1 MKLQAILKLTAFKN
15 WRIGFLWSMIGLVVT
30 LAVTH
35 PAQPTQASPTTAAP
49 VALVNAASYDATVAP
64 GSIAALFGAGLS
76 TQTTIATTLPLPKT
90 LGGVTVKIGGIDAPL
105 FFVSPNQ
112 INLQVPSG
120 RR

>member
-1 MKLQAILKLTAFKN
+1 MKSQAAFKWQN
-15 WRIGFLWSMIGLVVT
+15 AFTFVMICLVVT

-49 VALVNAASYDATVAP
+49 VALVNAASYEAVVAP

-90 LGGVTVKIGGIDAPL
+90 LGGVTVK
-105 FFVSPNQ
+105 
-112 INLQVPSG
+112 
-120 RR
+120 